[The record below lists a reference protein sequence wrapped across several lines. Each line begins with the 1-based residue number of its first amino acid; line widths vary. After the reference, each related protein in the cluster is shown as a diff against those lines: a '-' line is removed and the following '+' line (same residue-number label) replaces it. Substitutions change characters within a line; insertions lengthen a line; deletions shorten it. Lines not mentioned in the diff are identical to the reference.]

1 MTRKALALLALVP
14 MLSCSSSSG
23 NDLSG
28 SMSQLYDLSF
38 SNVNII
44 LQGKSVA
51 IQYINGTSGD
61 PAVLVVDF
69 ANIANVAGSSI
80 DLTQLDSGQPRGVLQ
95 RISGVTT
102 DYALERGT
110 VVFNQV
116 PTVGATLSG
125 NFAATLAAPAGYT
138 LDGDF
143 SGTVTA
149 P

>member
-1 MTRKALALLALVP
+1 MTRKAFALLAAVP
-14 MLSCSSSSG
+14 LLSCSGSSQNS
-23 NDLSG
+23 LSG
-28 SMSQLYDLSF
+28 SMTQLYDPSF
-38 SNVNII
+38 SNVNIV
-44 LQGKSVA
+44 LQGQSVA
-51 IQYINGTSGD
+51 IQYVNGTSGD

-69 ANIANVAGSSI
+69 AHIANVSGSTI

-102 DYALERGT
+102 NYPLERGT
-110 VVFNQV
+110 VTFDQV
-116 PTVGATLSG
+116 PAVGASLSG
-125 NFAATLAAPAGYT
+125 NFATTLADPAGYT